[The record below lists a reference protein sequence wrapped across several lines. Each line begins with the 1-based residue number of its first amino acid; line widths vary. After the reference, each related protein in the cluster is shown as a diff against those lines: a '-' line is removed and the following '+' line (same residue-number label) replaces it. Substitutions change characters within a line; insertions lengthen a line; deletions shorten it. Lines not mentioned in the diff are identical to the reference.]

1 MYRAACW
8 KLPWWA
14 TRRKLRK
21 ELLGVPRPSRSV
33 GGCAQRLAAAS
44 SSAKTLIFFKINHR
58 ARENRARHCVG

>member
-1 MYRAACW
+1 
-8 KLPWWA
+8 
-14 TRRKLRK
+14 
-21 ELLGVPRPSRSV
+21 LGVPRPSRSV